1 MASYSGYGNWS
12 SAGNR
17 GYEDYGYG
25 YEQNANTNASTYG
38 YESYES
44 YDSRSSLND
53 RDLYRSGYDYSEAQH
68 DGDSA
73 YEGRYDSSYG
83 NRRDQFQTRA
93 RSNFGQRG
101 QSWGRD
107 GRKNRPMPAFSGRLS
122 GQWNE
127 PQPMGGWGSGVSGSP
142 RPPSLF
148 SQKAYPEINMFQGMR
163 GFSGNRRFGGGGFK
177 RGRGKTAKV
186 WDGDKGQMQQHPQQ
200 KKKFNKKDGAAKKR
214 KQTNTSGEPES
225 KVAKNEEEDETTGE
239 DKGEEGAEA
248 GTNGEGKGEG
258 AADTGS
264 LTIQEEISE
273 VKRKLQAGKKTQDR
287 QKKRQRDRMV
297 ERIQYVCS
305 LCKFRTY
312 YDDEITNHFES
323 KFHSDHFNFVG
334 TKLPKQTA
342 DFLQEYVSNKYKKTE
357 ERRKLVEDI
366 NAAIQ
371 QIYRDQDLTKDLGMD
386 HFIKK
391 VEAAHCTACD
401 LFIPMQ
407 FGILQKHLKSIDHNH
422 NRKAMMEQSKKTSL
436 VVAKSILN
444 NKMISKKLERYLK
457 GENPFTDDPKD
468 QEAKDA
474 EEGAEKDTGYAAT
487 EETEESKVEEGMETE
502 VTGEDQTEVDED
514 TGDAAADEEQL
525 LQGGEED
532 EEGPLAEEEEEEEE
546 EAEAEGGEG
555 RVKR

>member
-1 MASYSGYGNWS
+1 MTSYSGYGNWS
-12 SAGNR
+12 TTGNR

-25 YEQNANTNASTYG
+25 YEQEPSANAGSYG

-107 GRKNRPMPAFSGRLS
+107 GRKNRPMPAFPGRMS

-127 PQPMGGWGSGVSGSP
+127 PKPVGGWGSGISGSP

-186 WDGDKGQMQQHPQQ
+186 WDGDKGQTQQQTQQ

-214 KQTNTSGEPES
+214 KQTNTAGEPES
-225 KVAKNEEEDETTGE
+225 KVAKNEEGDETTGE
-239 DKGEEGAEA
+239 EKGEGGAEA
-248 GTNGEGKGEG
+248 GTNGEG
-258 AADTGS
+258 AADK
-264 LTIQEEISE
+264 EEISE
-273 VKRKLQAGKKTQDR
+273 VKRKLQAGKKTPDR

-312 YDDEITNHFES
+312 YDDEIKNHFES

-357 ERRKLVEDI
+357 ERRKVVEDI

-371 QIYRDQDLTKDLGMD
+371 QIYRDQDLTQDLGMD

-436 VVAKSILN
+436 IVAKSILN

-457 GENPFTDDPKD
+457 GENPFIEDPKD
-468 QEAKDA
+468 QAAKSTEDGAENETGDA
-474 EEGAEKDTGYAAT
+474 EAT

-502 VTGEDQTEVDED
+502 GAGEDQTEVDEEA
-514 TGDAAADEEQL
+514 GDAAEEQL
-525 LQGGEED
+525 VQGGDED
-532 EEGPLAEEEEEEEE
+532 EDGPLEEEEGGEDEE
-546 EAEAEGGEG
+546 EAEEEGGEEAEPME
-555 RVKR
+555 